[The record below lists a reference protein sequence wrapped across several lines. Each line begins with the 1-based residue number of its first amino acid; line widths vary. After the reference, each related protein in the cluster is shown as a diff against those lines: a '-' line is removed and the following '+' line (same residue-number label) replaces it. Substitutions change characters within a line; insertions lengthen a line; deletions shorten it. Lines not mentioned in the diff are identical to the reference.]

1 MMHSTT
7 GCTTCTACT
16 ESTTMVCKPFTTFP
30 QCTATH
36 HKGLQHTTM
45 VRKRSAMFPQCTTV
59 GLSVCRSTFVM
70 LEKRLS
76 GSGCRWGRWL
86 GGPGI
91 GVLNFGG
98 DRRREGAILGVSL
111 KRCMVVNEKF
121 IGWLCGSGCGI
132 ETKRLSG
139 STCRWR

>member
-1 MMHSTT
+1 
-7 GCTTCTACT
+7 
-16 ESTTMVCKPFTTFP
+16 MVCKPS
-30 QCTATH
+30 ATLV
-36 HKGLQHTTM
+36 G
-45 VRKRSAMFPQCTTV
+45 V
-59 GLSVCRSTFVM
+59 GLY
-70 LEKRLS
+70 
-76 GSGCRWGRWL
+76 
-86 GGPGI
+86 I
-91 GVLNFGG
+91 GVLYFGG